1 MPARKRRLLVA
12 DAMDRASL
20 VDMTTGMMGWRA
32 RRAVRWILLSDG
44 DRCSVVWRGNLWQPI
59 LYYFFIPN
67 LGDPIPT
74 QKSKSKYVNNA
85 IEHHLSRV
93 RGISPKRTKNS
104 LSKPV
109 DRADALWNYNY
120 TFYMFIPHTPQQT
133 GFVNL

>member
-67 LGDPIPT
+67 LGDTIPT

-104 LSKPV
+104 LLN
-109 DRADALWNYNY
+109 RLIELTRYGI
-120 TFYMFIPHTPQQT
+120 TITHFICLSHTLPNKQ
-133 GFVNL
+133 GL